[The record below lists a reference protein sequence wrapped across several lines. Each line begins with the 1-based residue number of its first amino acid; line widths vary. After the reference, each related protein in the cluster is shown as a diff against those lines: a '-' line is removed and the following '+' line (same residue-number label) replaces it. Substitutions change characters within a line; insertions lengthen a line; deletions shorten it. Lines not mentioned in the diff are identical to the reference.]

1 MPTVWIP
8 PLWRDKLTGGQ
19 ETVEVS
25 GGTVREI
32 VAELEARFPGIRERL
47 VDEEEDRIR
56 RNIAVAVDGE
66 VSREGMRRKVPEG
79 AEVHFLPAMSG
90 GSQVRG

>member
-25 GGTVREI
+25 GSTVREI
-32 VAELEARFPGIRERL
+32 VVELETQFPGIQKRL
-47 VDEEEDRIR
+47 VDDEEDRIR
-56 RNIAVAVDGE
+56 RTIAVAVDGE
-66 VSREGMRRKVPEG
+66 MAREGMRKKVG
-79 AEVHFLPAMSG
+79 AASEVHFLPAMSG
-90 GSQVRG
+90 G